1 MSEDPEVRAFAIA
14 ISEYTETVLEALEL
28 LTSIVLIFLFATG
41 LFDLMLKIAT
51 MIQTGAITDPLNIIK
66 LIDTVLLL
74 LIIVEIYRTVVA
86 YLADEA
92 ILPIVI
98 NVGIIAMARKII
110 SFRTDKF
117 VTPEDALISGLAY
130 GLLLFFLVGA
140 YYVIHVV
147 RDRWRSDG
155 VPG

>member
-1 MSEDPEVRAFAIA
+1 MSEERPEARAFAIEV
-14 ISEYTETVLEALEL
+14 SEYTETILEALEL
-28 LTSIVLIFLFATG
+28 ITSIVLIFLFATG
-41 LFDLMLKIAT
+41 LFDLMLKIVN
-51 MIQTGAITDPLNIIK
+51 MVETGAITDPLNIIK

-74 LIIVEIYRTVVA
+74 LIIVEIYRTVIA
-86 YLADEA
+86 YLADEE

-117 VTPEDALISGLAY
+117 ATPEDALLSGLSY
-130 GLLLFFLVGA
+130 GLLLLFLVGA

-147 RDRWRSDG
+147 RDRWRTEI
-155 VPG
+155 